1 MENRD
6 KTWLVQNIDRLLD
19 QDSGMSAEPEKMRVY
34 IAKKTV
40 VQAQPPDGPVRVA
53 NFVFKKIG
61 GKWLFAFA
69 YVED

>member
-1 MENRD
+1 
-6 KTWLVQNIDRLLD
+6 
-19 QDSGMSAEPEKMRVY
+19 MSAEPEKMRVY